1 MFLRDFILW
10 LSTKK
15 RLTDFLAR
23 RGMRAGFAQRFV
35 AGEKLADA
43 IGASLVLQKLGYGI
57 ILNHLGENV
66 TTREE
71 AARTRD
77 SYIEMI
83 HALETAGLRGN
94 ISIKPTQ
101 LGLDLGRD
109 LCQSLAIE
117 IAQEAKRLGRGI
129 EVDMESSA
137 YTDVTLD
144 IFEAMQ
150 REVGNVGLAVQSYM
164 RRSAADLE
172 RLAPLSPKIRLVKGA
187 YREAPRIAFQKKTRS
202 GRELSP
208 PGGPPAR
215 ARRRASFF
223 RRDCDAR
230 SGDGRVRA
238 RKNRAEQFREGSL
251 RISDDLRHPARLA
264 AAIAGAGPSDADLRA
279 VRHRLV
285 PLLHAPARRASR
297 ELLVRVRNLF
307 AERKSPPR
315 RLNPALP

>member
-1 MFLRDFILW
+1 MLLRDFILW

-15 RLTDFLAR
+15 RLTNFLAR

-35 AGEKLADA
+35 AGEKLEDA

-66 TTREE
+66 STREE

-83 HALETAGLRGN
+83 HALESAGLRGD

-117 IAQEAKRLGRGI
+117 IAQEAQRLGRTI

-150 REVGNVGLAVQSYM
+150 REVGNVGLAIQSYM

-187 YREAPRIAFQKKTRS
+187 YREPPRLAFQKKS
-202 GRELSP
+202 EVDENY
-208 PGGPPAR
+208 
-215 ARRRASFF
+215 RRLVDRLLAPDGQHRFF
-223 RRDCDAR
+223 
-230 SGDGRVRA
+230 
-238 RKNRAEQFREGSL
+238 
-251 RISDDLRHPARLA
+251 
-264 AAIAGAGPSDADLRA
+264 AAIATHDPVMIEYACAKISEHGLERDRYEFQMIYGIRRDLQQQLLSQGHPMQVYVPFGTDWCPYFMR
-279 VRHRLV
+279 RL
-285 PLLHAPARRASR
+285 AERPANCWFV
-297 ELLVRVRNLF
+297 LRNLF
-307 AERKSPPR
+307 AERK
-315 RLNPALP
+315 PAAAN

>member
-1 MFLRDFILW
+1 MFLRDLILW

-83 HALETAGLRGN
+83 HALETARLRGN

-117 IAQEAKRLGRGI
+117 IAQEAKRLGRTI

-137 YTDVTLD
+137 YTERHAGYFRGDATGDRQRGPGRAGLYAAQRSRPGTPRATLAENS
-144 IFEAMQ
+144 IGEGSVSRAGAHRVSEK
-150 REVGNVGLAVQSYM
+150 REVDENYC
-164 RRSAADLE
+164 
-172 RLAPLSPKIRLVKGA
+172 RLADRLLGPGARIVFSPRLRLTIRRWWSTRV
-187 YREAPRIAFQKKTRS
+187 QKS
-202 GRELSP
+202 
-208 PGGPPAR
+208 
-215 ARRRASFF
+215 RRT
-223 RRDCDAR
+223 
-230 SGDGRVRA
+230 
-238 RKNRAEQFREGSL
+238 N
-251 RISDDLRHPARLA
+251 
-264 AAIAGAGPSDADLRA
+264 
-279 VRHRLV
+279 
-285 PLLHAPARRASR
+285 
-297 ELLVRVRNLF
+297 
-307 AERKSPPR
+307 
-315 RLNPALP
+315 